1 MRPALL
7 LSLLLLLPACLADDP
22 PALVLDGEGCDSLDL
37 VVLDPEVLPGWTVHT
52 LVSDSAEGDAAW
64 TLATDPDG
72 ALFLKPWPAGPA
84 LDLSGLGEAADFSL
98 VRGRGDHESWL
109 LLDRQDQLRVWR
121 LGRADRGEHTA
132 SPDLSGF
139 PGPGGW
145 HYSLLLVGEVP
156 YLLAAATGVQARMMR
171 FQLAP
176 LDADDLTLGPAGPAL
191 RFADLCLPLWERPC
205 SIFARATALAEV
217 DELATTEAG
226 VMQGAAVLLGVQF
239 GPDSPIS
246 SGFIQLQLDDRGPGV
261 PPGVIGR
268 MLALAGG
275 EAPQLHG
282 RISSDG
288 ERLFTS
294 VTSLDDDTA
303 APDHYSHIEF
313 ALGDPTSLSRLGIS
327 PYNGPILQF
336 GREVV
341 LTHLDHG
348 RWNIVL
354 LKRDV
359 WLTADLVLPTHA
371 QVWSAGHARWFA
383 RVPGGTTM
391 RLGARCV
398 PTD

>member
-7 LSLLLLLPACLADDP
+7 LSLLLPACLADP
-22 PALVLDGEGCDSLDL
+22 PALVLDGAGCDEIDL
-37 VVLDPEVLPGWTVHT
+37 AVLDPAVLPGWTVHA
-52 LVSDSAEGDAAW
+52 LVSESAEGDTAW

-72 ALFLKPWPAGPA
+72 ALLLKPWPEGPA
-84 LDLSGLGEAADFSL
+84 LDLSQLGEPGDFSL
-98 VRGRGDHESWL
+98 IRGRTDHESWL
-109 LLDRQDQLRVWR
+109 LLDRQDHLRVWR
-121 LGRADRGEHTA
+121 LGRAARGEVTP

-145 HYSLLLVGEVP
+145 HYSLLLVGDVP

-176 LDADDLTLGPAGPAL
+176 LDPDHLALGPAGPAL
-191 RFADLCLPLWERPC
+191 RFADLCMPLWEQPC

-226 VMQGAAVLLGVQF
+226 AMPGAAVLLGVQF
-239 GPDSPIS
+239 ADGSPIS
-246 SGFIQLQLDDRGPGV
+246 SGFIQLQLDDRGPGF

-275 EAPQLHG
+275 QSPRLHG

-288 ERLFTS
+288 ENLFTS

-303 APDHYSHIEF
+303 APAPYFHIDF
-313 ALGDPTSLSRLGIS
+313 ALADPTSLSQLGLS

-341 LTHLDHG
+341 MTHLARG
-348 RWNIVL
+348 RW
-354 LKRDV
+354 
-359 WLTADLVLPTHA
+359 
-371 QVWSAGHARWFA
+371 
-383 RVPGGTTM
+383 
-391 RLGARCV
+391 
-398 PTD
+398 